1 MYVMVMLIDFDV
13 YFEWSDL
20 ICVKGVPSLGRVLF
34 VSRMTSFCGC
44 CDDFCV

>member
-13 YFEWSDL
+13 YFEWSDM
-20 ICVKGVPSLGRVLF
+20 ICVKELQSLDRALF